1 MMSFFRILGVFALLV
16 LGLVSLP
23 LKPLQA
29 ASSVEPSQAAA
40 GSIFHFYADGYYA
53 GERVATW
60 LNRPDKQTQ
69 ASGIELIADGEGKLT
84 WEWQSSS
91 DDLGGTWQ
99 MVALGRSSRIESVI
113 SFQILQ
119 PQSPEVSLVRRA
131 EPVSG
136 PPGTLFMLSANSF
149 LPDERIETWA
159 NSPSLQEYDVPT
171 WVFANAEGLATWQ
184 WQAPENAEGGVWQLV
199 GRGATSRAEALIQ
212 VEIVNG
218 APAPEPEPSQTG
230 VSPSSGV
237 AGTQFSFFAAGFAP
251 EERANYW
258 ATAPDGE
265 VLTNADRLETDE
277 YGELRWQWTAPAS
290 AKPGLWTM
298 TVQGAGSRVVHQI
311 SFGIA
316 EQPSEPLPPDG
327 VIPAAGPPGTSFV
340 FGVSGYEFEAHLT
353 YWTIDPNGNLS
364 SQAPRLRADRNGHAE
379 FTWVAPEDAVG
390 GVWQMVVYGL
400 DSRITKHINFTILRD
415 EAPAPREGASPVSVA
430 PGETISFFV
439 EGLPRHILLGFW
451 ATDPS
456 GRVVPSGREI
466 KAGGD
471 GRVEWSWRVPEDAQA
486 GLWTM
491 TVRRSQ
497 GDHDNAPEVTR
508 TIRFEVR

>member
-1 MMSFFRILGVFALLV
+1 MKSFFRILGVFALLA

-23 LKPLQA
+23 LRPLQA

-40 GSIFHFYADGYYA
+40 GSTFHFYADGYYA

-60 LNRPDKQTQ
+60 LNRPDKQSQ
-69 ASGIELIADGEGKLT
+69 ASGIELTADADGKLA
-84 WEWQSSS
+84 WEWQSAQG
-91 DDLGGTWQ
+91 DQGGTWQ
-99 MVALGRSSRIESVI
+99 MVALGRSSRHESVI
-113 SFQILQ
+113 SFQIFQ
-119 PQSPEVSLVRRA
+119 PQSSETSLVRSA
-131 EPVSG
+131 EPASG
-136 PPGTLFMLSANSF
+136 SPGTLFTLSANGF

-159 NSPSLQEYDVPT
+159 NSPSRQELDVPT
-171 WVFANAEGLATWQ
+171 WVFANAEGMATWQ
-184 WQAPENAEGGVWQLV
+184 WQAPEDAEGGQWHLV
-199 GRGATSRAEALIQ
+199 GRGAISRIEALIQ
-212 VEIVNG
+212 IEIVNG
-218 APAPEPEPSQTG
+218 ALAPAPEPVVTSVT
-230 VSPSSGV
+230 PSSGIP
-237 AGTQFSFFAAGFAP
+237 GTQFSFFAAGFAP

-265 VLTNADRLETDE
+265 VLTNADRLETDQQ
-277 YGELRWQWTAPAS
+277 GELRWQWTAPDS
-290 AKPGLWTM
+290 AKPGLWSM

-316 EQPSEPLPPDG
+316 EVPSEPLPPDG

-364 SQAPRLRADRNGHAE
+364 SQAPRFRADRNGHAE
-379 FTWVAPEDAVG
+379 FAWIAPDDAAG

-400 DSRITKHINFTILRD
+400 DSRITKQISFTIVRD
-415 EAPAPREGASPVSVA
+415 EAPAPREGASPASVA
-430 PGETISFFV
+430 PGETVNFFV

-451 ATDPS
+451 ATDPD

-471 GRVEWSWRVPEDAQA
+471 GRVEWSWTVPEDAKA